1 MQTATHL
8 DFVSIQVLDM
18 QKSEAFYTETLGF
31 KKGQS
36 PNPHAVVFDT
46 GDGAIFAIRPPLTE
60 LESTAARGTGI
71 ALWFRVPDA
80 DALYQQVFAKG
91 VQILQPI
98 EDGPF
103 GRVFTL
109 QDPEGYAITLHGAT
123 EL

>member
-8 DFVSIQVLDM
+8 DFVSI
-18 QKSEAFYTETLGF
+18 
-31 KKGQS
+31 
-36 PNPHAVVFDT
+36 
-46 GDGAIFAIRPPLTE
+46 
-60 LESTAARGTGI
+60 
-71 ALWFRVPDA
+71 
-80 DALYQQVFAKG
+80 
-91 VQILQPI
+91 QILQPI